1 MSDHQLEHMTNNG
14 NNVDPVG
21 MVGGSLQVYGGE
33 GGELIMGKEHLTDGN
48 F

>member
-1 MSDHQLEHMTNNG
+1 MHMTDNG

-21 MVGGSLQVYGGE
+21 MVGGSLQVYGGR
-33 GGELIMGKEHLTDGN
+33 GELIMGKEHLTDGN